1 MERHRQASGT
11 RALVLRLIRAYGT
24 LSRVELAAHTGL
36 TVAAMTTVM
45 RNLLLDNLIE
55 EAGSSGNTGG
65 KPRTMLRVIGDAAY
79 AIGVSVDLTS
89 TSFVLVDFAGAV
101 VRTLPARQSGGTSD
115 ELADSIVAG
124 IGELMALTGVAPGKV
139 LGIGIAAQG
148 PHDWSMVGPAA
159 AGPYADQWLDPAVGR
174 LVEERAGMA
183 VFVQNDAN
191 AVAVGEF
198 SLSLDARTSGNFACI
213 YLGQSGLGSGI
224 FADGQLVLGRNSYA
238 GAVAHLSI
246 DADGPPCFCGG
257 QGCLELYGSPRA
269 IIEAVRAHD
278 EVSPDSA
285 IGVSRAGPLAA
296 TDMELLYHAAR
307 SGHSYAAEVV
317 ASVAH
322 YIASACATM
331 ATLLDLD
338 LIVLAGAGFV
348 GMEPAF
354 LDATRDVSERFREVG
369 ARPDFAVRM
378 SRLGTGNDA
387 AAVGAAVGVLE
398 FMPERAPVNGEA
410 SLIVLPDPPGSRA
423 IAP

>member
-1 MERHRQASGT
+1 VDRHRQATGT
-11 RALVLRLIRAYGT
+11 RALVLRLMRAHGA

-65 KPRTMLRVIGDAAY
+65 KPRTMLRLIGEAAY

-89 TSFVLVDFAGAV
+89 TSFVLVDFAAEV
-101 VRTLPARQSGGTSD
+101 VRTLPARASGGSAH
-115 ELADSIVAG
+115 ELADSIAG
-124 IGELMALTGVAPGKV
+124 GISELMALSGVAAEKV

-174 LVEERAGMA
+174 LVEDRTGMA

-191 AVAVGEF
+191 AAAVAEF
-198 SLSLDARTSGNFACI
+198 SLSLDARASGNFACI

-257 QGCLELYGSPRA
+257 RGCLELYGSPRA

-278 EVSPDSA
+278 EISPESA
-285 IGVSRAGPLAA
+285 IGVSSRGPLAA
-296 TDMELLYHAAR
+296 TDMELLYEAAR
-307 SGHSYAAEVV
+307 SGHTYAAEVV
-317 ASVAH
+317 ATVAR

-354 LDATRDVSERFREVG
+354 LRATRDVSERFREVG

-378 SRLGTGNDA
+378 STLGVGNEA

-398 FMPERAPVNGEA
+398 FVPERAPVNGEA
-410 SLIVLPDPPGSRA
+410 SLNLLPGAPESGA
-423 IAP
+423 ITQ